1 LHELLSLS
9 RIRIAALYTGIPA
22 ESKNESMDLQ
32 EAKSILEGIL
42 FVADEAVT
50 VTQLTETLQV
60 KRSLVRKAVRA
71 LADEYRERGLRV
83 QSEGERVQMV
93 TAPETAEYV
102 ERFLGL
108 EFSGKL
114 SVPALE
120 TLAIVAYQQPITRPE
135 IEVIRGVNCQGVLGN
150 LVARGLIETLGR
162 RETVGRPIM
171 YGTTFEFLQYFGLG
185 NLEELPELG
194 EIEQADEG

>member
-1 LHELLSLS
+1 
-9 RIRIAALYTGIPA
+9 
-22 ESKNESMDLQ
+22 MDLQ
-32 EAKSILEGIL
+32 EAKLILEGIL
-42 FVADEAVT
+42 FVADEPVPVA
-50 VTQLTETLQV
+50 QLAEILQV
-60 KRSLVRKAVRA
+60 KRSVVRKAVRA

-120 TLAIVAYQQPITRPE
+120 TLAILAYQQPITRPE
-135 IEVIRGVNCQGVLGN
+135 IEAIRGVNCQGVLWN

-162 RETVGRPIM
+162 RETVGRPIV

>member
-1 LHELLSLS
+1 
-9 RIRIAALYTGIPA
+9 
-22 ESKNESMDLQ
+22 MDLQ

-42 FVADEAVT
+42 FVADEPIPVA
-50 VTQLTETLQV
+50 QLAEILQV

-135 IEVIRGVNCQGVLGN
+135 IEAIRGVNCQGVLRN
-150 LVARGLIETLGR
+150 LVARGLIEILGR
-162 RETVGRPIM
+162 RETVGRPIV